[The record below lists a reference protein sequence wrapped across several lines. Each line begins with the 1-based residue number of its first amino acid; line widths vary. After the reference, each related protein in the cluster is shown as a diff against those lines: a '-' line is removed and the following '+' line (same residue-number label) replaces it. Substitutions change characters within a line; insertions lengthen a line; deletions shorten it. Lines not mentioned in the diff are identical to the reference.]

1 MDRIKEIETWL
12 ENQKFMKTLANKP
25 VYADDIKSPL
35 DTPLSHIEYLLAE
48 NKRLGES
55 LEQIKYEYEQGTDD
69 KVPYRMYMESVQALR
84 EDGKDD

>member
-12 ENQKFMKTLANKP
+12 ENQKMIKTLANKP

-48 NKRLGES
+48 NKRLQDELSKKSRLLRMFINEEEES
-55 LEQIKYEYEQGTDD
+55 RITKELG
-69 KVPYRMYMESVQALR
+69 M
-84 EDGKDD
+84 G

>member
-35 DTPLSHIEYLLAE
+35 DKPLSHIEYLLAE
-48 NKRLGES
+48 NKRLRES

-69 KVPYRMYMESVQALR
+69 KVSYRMYMESVQTLK
-84 EDGKDD
+84 EDN